1 MKYTPETRFLCTS
14 YHILTH
20 WLPKKIVRSFLS
32 ALICV
37 HLSTLREGEAPTSA
51 VKIQPTMTTDNLTI
65 SDCRFQILDWRIS

>member
-51 VKIQPTMTTDNLTI
+51 VKI
-65 SDCRFQILDWRIS
+65 